1 MTKKTSTRHDR
12 RGRDLSGTRGQFN
25 AAFTLIELLVV
36 IAIIAIL
43 ASLLLPALANAK
55 KRAQQVS
62 CLSNFRQVG
71 QALHMYVDDSNDT
84 LPPGSP
90 LSATPYALDDV
101 QSPAYSGTTSTSNF
115 KKYLPFYL
123 ATYMGLPG
131 PVDIGEGTNT
141 IKAFLCPGYIT
152 SLPGIVK
159 GVPGYDIEANNFI
172 RALGYSSTRSITNLP
187 GWPFGKSGAAPQV
200 SLKMSAMVS
209 SLDQVWAIADFDL
222 QAVDP
227 SSSLGT
233 MKLDGSFNK
242 SDFVAINPVHGKVR
256 NFLYFDFHV
265 GTKPVATPNDY

>member
-1 MTKKTSTRHDR
+1 MTKKIFLGCD
-12 RGRDLSGTRGQFN
+12 GRDRDLAGTRGRFN
-25 AAFTLIELLVV
+25 KAFTLIELLVV

-43 ASLLLPALANAK
+43 AALLFPPWPTPRKGPNKSVACPIFA
-55 KRAQQVS
+55 RWGRPCTCMS
-62 CLSNFRQVG
+62 
-71 QALHMYVDDSNDT
+71 DDSNDT

-115 KKYLPFYL
+115 KKYLPYYL

-131 PVDIGEGTNT
+131 PADIGEGTNT

-152 SLPGIVK
+152 SLPGVVK
-159 GVPGYDIEANNFI
+159 GIPGYDIEANNFI

-187 GWPFGKSGAAPQV
+187 GWPFGKSGASPQV

-242 SDFVAINPVHGKVR
+242 SDFVAIVPVHGKIR